1 MAQQY
6 IRRPLQNA
14 APPPG
19 KEPPPR
25 KPPPTRLGRLLLAL
39 ESPRV
44 RPFAIAVG
52 ALAMAGVVLAIATRM
67 AGQGPAEVG
76 VPVRVNVECNL
87 PVRVSVRHGD
97 GERKDSRHQLEV
109 LGEEPRV
116 LGLAGAHVGDRI
128 ALENAIQ
135 GAYYE
140 YEIPYGQP
148 GEEVVIR
155 KRFDT
160 GHVQFRI
167 GRSEARELAVYRNEY
182 QIAPYAADVKIA
194 LVEGPHTLE
203 IRGAGLRR
211 PAKVAVE
218 VRAGEVTLVDPP
230 PLALERD
237 FAPAPTGR

>member
-6 IRRPLQNA
+6 IRRPVENA
-14 APPPG
+14 APPAPRAP
-19 KEPPPR
+19 PPPR
-25 KPPPTRLGRLLLAL
+25 PPRTRLGRLLAVL

-44 RPFAIAVG
+44 RPFAIAAG
-52 ALAMAGVVLAIATRM
+52 AAVMAAAVLAIASRM
-67 AGQGPAEVG
+67 AGGHGSEAG
-76 VPVRVNVECNL
+76 VPVRVTVECNL
-87 PVRVSVRHGD
+87 PVRVSVSHDDR
-97 GERKDSRHQLEV
+97 ERRDSRHQLEA
-109 LGEEPRV
+109 LGETPNLV
-116 LGLAGAHVGDRI
+116 GLAGAHVHDRI
-128 ALENAIQ
+128 VLENAVQ

-140 YEIPYGQP
+140 YEILYGQP
-148 GEEVVIR
+148 GEDVVIR

-167 GRSEARELAVYRNEY
+167 GRSEAQDLAVYRNEY

-203 IRGAGLRR
+203 IRGPGLRR
-211 PAKVAVE
+211 AAKVAVE

-237 FAPAPTGR
+237 FEPAPRRR